1 MNPDVIS
8 AQFSDHQFDHKRFA
22 HPECHTSQQSLKARQ
37 TYGGETVIGAK
48 ALLIQLKPKGANANR
63 QWAVFVLPGTTRKL
77 NSKAIKSY
85 LGVKSLRFATPE
97 ELSELTGGLVPGSM
111 PPFGSTVFKALD
123 ALYVDTSLTQYQ
135 RIGFNAASLTESL
148 IVNGKDYLQVAQPT
162 AIFDFS
168 EELS

>member
-8 AQFSDHQFDHKRFA
+8 AQFSDNQLDYKRFT
-22 HPECHTSQQSLKARQ
+22 HPECRTSQESLEARQ

-48 ALLIQLKPKGANANR
+48 ALLILLKLKGEEAIR
-63 QWAVFVLPGTTRKL
+63 QWALFVLPGTTRKL
-77 NSKAIKSY
+77 NSKAIKSH

-111 PPFGSTVFKALD
+111 PPFGPTVFESLD
-123 ALYVDTSLTQYQ
+123 ALYVDTALTQYD

-148 IVNGKDYLQVAQPT
+148 IVNTQDYLQVAQPQD
-162 AIFDFS
+162 IFDFS
-168 EELS
+168 QEVE